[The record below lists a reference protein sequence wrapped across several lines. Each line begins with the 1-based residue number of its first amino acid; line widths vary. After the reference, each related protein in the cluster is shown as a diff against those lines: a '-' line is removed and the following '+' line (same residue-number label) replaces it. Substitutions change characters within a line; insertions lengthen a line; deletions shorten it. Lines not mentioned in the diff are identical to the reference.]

1 MNDFFMFVAF
11 GGLAIA
17 IVAGW
22 LPLHIG
28 RIVYWSGA
36 VITTVSV
43 FFMAYPHDWGSG
55 LMMSLF
61 AACAIT
67 GVAYVHTEFISIRGK
82 TFSLFADPNTID
94 DYGLGLTPT
103 KTWWLTVLGVAI
115 LVTSGVSYVADGAAA
130 WLPVGMGAIAV
141 FIAVSLGYRDAL
153 ARRVIAA
160 GQKIQLGLLT
170 VLTLGAF
177 PILYLIA
184 YKAGTRRTADR
195 RITG

>member
-28 RIVYWSGA
+28 RVVYWSGA
-36 VITTVSV
+36 VVTVVAV

-61 AACAIT
+61 AGCAIT
-67 GVAYVHTEFISIRGK
+67 GVAYVHTEFISIRGRI
-82 TFSLFADPNTID
+82 FSLFSDPNTID

-103 KTWWLTVLGVAI
+103 KTWWLTALGVAI
-115 LVTSGVSYVADGAAA
+115 LLAGGASYVADGAAA
-130 WLPVGMGAIAV
+130 WIPVGFGAIAV

-153 ARRVIAA
+153 ARRPIAA

-170 VLTLGAF
+170 VLTLGIF
-177 PILYLIA
+177 PVVYMTA
-184 YKAGTRRTADR
+184 YKAGTRRTPDR